1 MGEAYDAIVVG
12 AGHNGLA
19 CACYLARAGLRV
31 VVLEE
36 YPAVGG
42 MTLTEDLTLA
52 GFRSDVHASGYQLAN
67 ISPAVGELELA
78 DHGVELIEPRVE
90 PIERSPIAIL
100 GGPLDTLVLDR
111 GRGGA
116 QLDGE
121 VEDIDVDAWN
131 ELDLEL
137 ATEPEGWVDDSED
150 DADEDEDHSRAI
162 DQGPRLDRGDD
173 ADGQREQQPEDG
185 AAEDE

>member
-42 MTLTEDLTLA
+42 MTLTEDLTLP

-78 DHGVELIEPRVE
+78 DHGVELIEPRVAFAHAF
-90 PIERSPIAIL
+90 PGGDCIAV
-100 GGPLDTLVLDR
+100 GK
-111 GRGGA
+111 
-116 QLDGE
+116 
-121 VEDIDVDAWN
+121 
-131 ELDLEL
+131 DLEAAEVKVARFYAKDGRTVRSL
-137 ATEPEGWVDDSED
+137 LETYRDRPEGVI
-150 DADEDEDHSRAI
+150 RAMVLPP
-162 DQGPRLDRGDD
+162 GPAR
-173 ADGQREQQPEDG
+173 
-185 AAEDE
+185 